1 MVGAAFTL
9 FRLHTVAMA
18 SRKRLSDVRIGISG
32 WTYAPWR
39 GDFYPTGLAHRRELA
54 YASERLSSIEI
65 NGTFYAMQKPSSFAK
80 WHDETP
86 DDFVFS
92 IKGGRY
98 VTHVKRLVGVESA
111 LANFFATGVL
121 GLGKKLGPILWQLP
135 PNLQFDADK
144 LAAFFALLPRTTS
157 EAVALAGRRDD
168 KLPEDRVS
176 LVVAGERRIRHALEV
191 RHPSFDTPEAIEVL
205 RAHDIAF
212 VVADSA
218 GRYPFVDTPTSDF
231 MYVRLHGAEAL
242 YASGYDDT
250 SLDAWAARVAAWTSS
265 KLDVFVYFDN
275 DVKGY
280 APHDAMRLISR
291 I

>member
-1 MVGAAFTL
+1 
-9 FRLHTVAMA
+9 MA

-39 GDFYPTGLAHRRELA
+39 GDFYPTGLVHRRELA

-157 EAVALAGRRDD
+157 EAVALAGRRDE

-176 LVVAGERRIRHALEV
+176 LVVAGERPIRHALEV
-191 RHPSFDTPEAIEVL
+191 RHPSFDTPEAIQVL
-205 RAHDIAF
+205 RQHDIAF

-231 MYVRLHGAEAL
+231 MYVRLHGAEEL

-250 SLDAWAARVAAWTSS
+250 SLDAWAARVAAWTTS

>member
-1 MVGAAFTL
+1 M
-9 FRLHTVAMA
+9 
-18 SRKRLSDVRIGISG
+18 SDVRIGISG

-39 GDFYPTGLAHRRELA
+39 GDFYPTGLVHRRELA

-157 EAVALAGRRDD
+157 EAVALAGRRDE

-176 LVVAGERRIRHALEV
+176 LVVAGERPIRHALEV
-191 RHPSFDTPEAIEVL
+191 RHPSFDTPEAIQVL
-205 RAHDIAF
+205 RQHDIAF

-231 MYVRLHGAEAL
+231 MYVRLHGAEEL

-250 SLDAWAARVAAWTSS
+250 SLDAWAARVAAWTTS

>member
-1 MVGAAFTL
+1 
-9 FRLHTVAMA
+9 MA

-39 GDFYPTGLAHRRELA
+39 GDFYPAGLAHRRELA

-98 VTHVKRLVGVESA
+98 ITHVKRLVGVESA

-157 EAVALAGRRDD
+157 EAVALAGRRDE

-176 LVVAGERRIRHALEV
+176 LVVAGERPIRHALEV

-231 MYVRLHGAEAL
+231 MYVRLHGAEEL
-242 YASGYDDT
+242 YSSGYDDT
-250 SLDAWAARVAAWTSS
+250 SLDGWAARVAEWTSS

>member
-1 MVGAAFTL
+1 
-9 FRLHTVAMA
+9 MA

-144 LAAFFALLPRTTS
+144 LAAFCALLPRTTS

>member
-39 GDFYPTGLAHRRELA
+39 GDFYPAGLAHRRELE

-98 VTHVKRLVGVESA
+98 VTHVKRLVDVESA

-121 GLGKKLGPILWQLP
+121 GLGRKLGPILWQLP

-144 LAAFFALLPRTTS
+144 LAAFFTLLPRATS
-157 EAVALAGRRDD
+157 EAVALAGRRDE

-176 LVVAGERRIRHALEV
+176 LLVTGERPIRHALEA
-191 RHPSFDTPEAIEVL
+191 RHPSFDAPEAIQIL
-205 RAHDIAF
+205 REHDVAF

-231 MYVRLHGAEAL
+231 MYVRLHGAEEL

-250 SLDAWAARVAAWTSS
+250 SLDAWAARVAGWRSS

-280 APHDAMRLISR
+280 APHDAMRLIAR

>member
-1 MVGAAFTL
+1 M
-9 FRLHTVAMA
+9 
-18 SRKRLSDVRIGISG
+18 SDVRIGISG

>member
-39 GDFYPTGLAHRRELA
+39 GDFYPAGLAHRRELA

-157 EAVALAGRRDD
+157 EAVALAGRRDE

-176 LVVAGERRIRHALEV
+176 LVVAGERPIRHALEV

-231 MYVRLHGAEAL
+231 MYVRLHGAEEL
-242 YASGYDDT
+242 YSSGYDDT
-250 SLDAWAARVAAWTSS
+250 SLDGWAARVAEWTSS